1 MLLLYLHS
9 TMNKSNG
16 SSDSNYYKCMRWGF
30 YWGIAAMVWM
40 YVVLAIALSAG
51 IIFGCCVAMDY
62 STYRDLQRRLQEERR
77 RRLEKTTVASYY

>member
-1 MLLLYLHS
+1 
-9 TMNKSNG
+9 
-16 SSDSNYYKCMRWGF
+16 
-30 YWGIAAMVWM
+30 MVWM

-77 RRLEKTTVASYY
+77 RRLEETTVASYY

>member
-1 MLLLYLHS
+1 MDPWIVIIINAKERVS
-9 TMNKSNG
+9 IG
-16 SSDSNYYKCMRWGF
+16 
-30 YWGIAAMVWM
+30 GIAAMVWM

-62 STYRDLQRRLQEERR
+62 STYRDLQRRLQEERM